1 MQRLFDAYEPDWD
14 SSECVTYL
22 YASYEYAYAAER
34 LDFIAMARIIGTL
47 LYAACVSPS
56 CALFDWASSVAS
68 SVAVGDEITLPSL
81 PVGLACEC
89 AGAESRSSR
98 SALSSITSMAG
109 RERLSAF
116 VDLCRMWSA

>member
-81 PVGLACEC
+81 PMGLACEC

-98 SALSSITSMAG
+98 SAPSSIFPT
-109 RERLSAF
+109 
-116 VDLCRMWSA
+116 